1 MEYVIGTVQRRS
13 GLWTILKTK
22 GEEHTDFS
30 GRVTLEQTLGNT
42 TVRDV
47 FTVVK
52 KYQTADASDGT
63 AYDWYYICDHYHF
76 EDKSEEVRVKMEQQI
91 TDLEIETI
99 EQDIALTDHDIAI
112 MELQEQIEEL
122 ANKED

>member
-112 MELQEQIEEL
+112 MELQDQIEQL
-122 ANKED
+122 SM

>member
-30 GRVTLEQTLGNT
+30 GRITLEQTLGNT
-42 TVRDV
+42 TIRDV

-63 AYDWYYICDHYHF
+63 AYDWYYISDHYHF

-112 MELQEQIEEL
+112 MELQDQIEQL
-122 ANKED
+122 SM

>member
-1 MEYVIGTVQRRS
+1 M
-13 GLWTILKTK
+13 WTILKTK

-76 EDKSEEVRVKMEQQI
+76 EDRSEEVRIKMEQQI

-112 MELQEQIEEL
+112 MELQDQIEEFT
-122 ANKED
+122 NKED